1 MTQLIVW
8 LNAIANA
15 CASVLLAPVASLPGW
30 LSATLVAAVTGVLM
44 LVVFKHTSNQP
55 AIKRARAAIK
65 ANLLALSLFKES
77 VLVSLRS
84 QRRILVAVAKL
95 LLLSFVPMLVMFVPI
110 TLALFQLTLWYQARP
125 IRVGE
130 EAVVTVK
137 LADGQAVSPL
147 LATSSDVETTVGPV
161 RVPSKNMVC
170 WNVRARQDGVHRLAF
185 DVGGRRFEKEIV
197 VGDGF
202 MPVSRERP
210 GWSWEQALEN
220 PRETPFP
227 PDARVESIAIDY
239 PQRPGWACGT
249 NTWVFYWFIA
259 AMVVAF
265 AVKPILK
272 VNL

>member
-15 CASVLLAPVASLPGW
+15 CASVLLAPVALLPGW

-95 LLLSFVPMLVMFVPI
+95 LSLSFVPMLVMFVPI

-137 LADGQAVSPL
+137 LAEGQAVSPL

-170 WNVRARQDGVHRLAF
+170 WSVRARQDGVHRLEF
-185 DVGGRRFEKEIV
+185 DVGGRRFEKEPSTRTR
-197 VGDGF
+197 GKF
-202 MPVSRERP
+202 AS
-210 GWSWEQALEN
+210 A
-220 PRETPFP
+220 P
-227 PDARVESIAIDY
+227 P
-239 PQRPGWACGT
+239 
-249 NTWVFYWFIA
+249 
-259 AMVVAF
+259 
-265 AVKPILK
+265 
-272 VNL
+272 